1 MNLLDVLMNSRG
13 GSAATAA
20 GQAVGLPPE
29 QTASA
34 LAALVPALAAG
45 LHRNAS
51 QPGGLDALVAAL
63 AGGGH
68 SQYLDDPASLSRPG
82 TLSEGN
88 AILGHILGSKNV
100 SRAVADRAAAQTG
113 ISASILKQ
121 LLPIVAT
128 MVMGSLAK
136 QRSGASSM
144 GTTGGSDL
152 VSMLTP
158 MLDRDGDGSAVDDVL
173 GSIGKMFR

>member
-1 MNLLDVLMNSRG
+1 MNILDMLTNAQG
-13 GSAATAA
+13 GSPAMAA
-20 GQAVGLPPE
+20 GQAVGLEPD
-29 QTASA
+29 QTSSA

-68 SQYLDDPASLSRPG
+68 SEYLEDPGALARPD
-82 TLSEGN
+82 TVTDGN
-88 AILGHILGSKNV
+88 AILGHILGSKEA

-113 ISASILKQ
+113 ISADILKR
-121 LLPIVAT
+121 LLPIAAT
-128 MVMGSLAK
+128 LVMGSLAK

-144 GTTGGSDL
+144 GMTGGGDIF
-152 VSMLTP
+152 SMLTP
-158 MLDRDGDGSAVDDVL
+158 MLDRNGDGSAVDDVL